1 MFQHIARAIA
11 PGSSSIACLALVAV
25 IGLAPTVSPAEII
38 KGKVVSNTNPVAGVR
53 VGLYVDQAKGFQGDP
68 AYRSDPTNATGE
80 FRIEV
85 PPGQY
90 YLIASKVGEGPT
102 RPGSGD
108 YFAYYGGN
116 PVMLDAGEE
125 IDISVSV
132 NPVIDIGERHT
143 SGGIGIRG
151 RVFADG
157 KPLDRARVIL
167 YQDAATIFR
176 GMGYASTFTTA
187 SGDFSFNLEPGSY
200 YVLARKRV
208 GEDRFG
214 PLAAGDLF
222 AYASDNPVEVVDG
235 SYTVIS
241 MNAITKLEKPKAD
254 GAELS
259 LGGTMKGG
267 ETSIEGMVR
276 DQSGKPVAGIYVSA
290 FRDSMMTAKPDF
302 IARTG
307 PDGRYMVNLSGGGEY
322 FIGARNTLGGPAEK
336 GDLLGRY
343 NGNEDH
349 SVVLKSGEKR
359 NTIDI
364 VVEKV
369 P

>member
-1 MFQHIARAIA
+1 MHATRAVL
-11 PGSSSIACLALVAV
+11 PVSSCLACLALTVL
-25 IGLAPTVSPAEII
+25 IGLAPTVARAEVV
-38 KGKVVSNTNPVAGVR
+38 KGKVVSNALPVAGAR
-53 VGLYVDQAKGFQGDP
+53 VGLYVDQSKGFQGDP
-68 AYRSDPTNATGE
+68 AYRSEPTSAAGE

-90 YLIASKVGEGPT
+90 YLIASTVAEGRS
-102 RPGSGD
+102 RPGPGD

-132 NPVIDIGERHT
+132 NPVIDVGQRRVA
-143 SGGIGIRG
+143 GGTGIRG

-167 YQDAATIFR
+167 YQDAGTIFR

-187 SGDFSFNLEPGSY
+187 TGDFSFNLEPGTY
-200 YVLARKRV
+200 YVLARKRA

-214 PLAAGDLF
+214 PLVAGDLF
-222 AYASDNPVEVVDG
+222 AYASDNPVEVTDG
-235 SYTVIS
+235 AFTMIS
-241 MNAITKLEKPKAD
+241 MNAITKLEKPKT
-254 GAELS
+254 GGPELS

-267 ETSIEGMVR
+267 ETSIEGTVR
-276 DQSGKPVAGIYVSA
+276 DEGGKPVAGIYVSA

-307 PDGRYMVNLSGGGEY
+307 PDGRYTLNLSGGGEY

-343 NGNEDH
+343 DGNEDH

-359 NTIDI
+359 GAIDI